1 MLFAKFYFCYINTI
15 KLKIMKTMRFYVFFL
30 VLALGAAF
38 TSCSDD
44 DEGASNTIVGAWQ
57 SVLHSYRVWVF
68 DEDGRVYSTDET
80 GTYRISGDK
89 LHITWTDEYGDYD
102 EDFLIVELTLSK
114 MTLDELDDET
124 GLPNDDPES
133 FTRIMIDED
142 E

>member
-1 MLFAKFYFCYINTI
+1 
-15 KLKIMKTMRFYVFFL
+15 MKTMRFYVFFL

-44 DEGASNTIVGAWQ
+44 EGGSNTIVGAWQ

-68 DEDGRVYSTDET
+68 DEDGRVYSADET
-80 GTYRISGDK
+80 GTYRISGNK

-102 EDFLIVELTLSK
+102 EDFLVMELTSSN

-124 GLPNDDPES
+124 GLPNEDPES
-133 FTRIMIDED
+133 FTRVMIDED